1 MTHMALTAFFVFMT
15 VAAYLLSRYLY
26 FRYSNPLIN
35 IVLLSAAAII
45 AVLVLTN
52 MPYQAYAPAKDIM
65 TFLLGP
71 ATVALAVPLY
81 RNRHLLRQYGTA
93 ICLGVGVGTLV
104 SMATVLVITRA
115 GGLAREIIVSII
127 PKSST
132 IPFAVDVAQLA
143 GGNSA
148 LAVAFVVATG
158 TFGSVIGLSLLSW
171 CKIHDPVARGL
182 AMGTVSHGQGTAMA
196 LLEGEQQGSMA
207 GVAMALA
214 GVFTSVLAPV
224 LIAWFVD

>member
-1 MTHMALTAFFVFMT
+1 MALTAFFVIMT

-26 FRYSNPLIN
+26 FRYNNPLIN

-45 AVLVLTN
+45 AILVLAKI
-52 MPYQAYAPAKDIM
+52 PYQAYVPAKDIM

-81 RNRHLLRQYGTA
+81 RNRHLLKQYGIA
-93 ICLGVGVGTLV
+93 IFMGVGIGTLI
-104 SMATVLVITRA
+104 SMATVMFITRA
-115 GGLAREIIVSII
+115 GGLTREIIVSII

-132 IPFAVDVAQLA
+132 IPIAVDVAQLA

-158 TFGSVIGLSLLSW
+158 TFGSVIGLTLLSW
-171 CKIHDPVARGL
+171 CKIYDPVARGL

-196 LLEGEQQGSMA
+196 LLEGEKQGSMA
-207 GVAMALA
+207 GVAMSLA
-214 GVFTSVLAPV
+214 GVFTSVLAPI
-224 LIAWFVD
+224 LIACFVD